1 MFTTKDML
9 DIAIRF
15 EKNGEAVYRK
25 ALKQLANR
33 DMAEMLKWIADEEV
47 RHREWFTKIRDSV
60 DADEDSP
67 LPDEISQ
74 DLFQEFIGKQAFSL
88 EDVDFRRTRSP
99 GELIE
104 IFIEFEQDTILFYE
118 LIEPFVQEKKAS
130 AQLRAIITEEKEHI
144 RKLAELLDMEESDL
158 VAS

>member
-1 MFTTKDML
+1 LFSTKDML

-25 ALKQLANR
+25 ALKQLANQG
-33 DMAEMLKWIADEEV
+33 MAEMLKWIADEEV
-47 RHREWFTKIRDSV
+47 RHREWFTEIRDSS
-60 DADEDSP
+60 DSGEP
-67 LPDEISQ
+67 SPFPDEISQ

-88 EDVDFRRTRSP
+88 EDVDFRRAGSP

-118 LIEPFVQEKKAS
+118 LVAPFVQEEKAA
-130 AQLRAIITEEKEHI
+130 AQLQAIIAEEREHI
-144 RKLAELLDMEESDL
+144 RKLKAMLDMEASDL
-158 VAS
+158 AAP